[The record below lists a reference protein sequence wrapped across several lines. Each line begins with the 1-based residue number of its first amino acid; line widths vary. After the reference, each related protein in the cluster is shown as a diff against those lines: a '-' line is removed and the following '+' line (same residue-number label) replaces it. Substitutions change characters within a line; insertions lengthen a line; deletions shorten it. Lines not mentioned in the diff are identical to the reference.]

1 MLLSW
6 DCGAEPTSP
15 PRRRQGRRT
24 AVVRA
29 GDAATIRGANQ
40 PAEADVQRTCRW
52 MASMPQLWPRTAG
65 PSPGLNPSPSSAWLA
80 REGQC
85 VMSNTETHSPA
96 VDCAAPAEHDPE
108 HVQLV
113 EPKDV
118 QPGGEDALKVRRTL
132 PSLRRSFVGAW
143 CFVSGSCRKWRWA
156 PSIRAYG
163 HGRADERTAGHR
175 CRRQRRHQHG
185 ARSRQRSRLTLTSA
199 HQRWGRALLPGE
211 PSTSGTRLSRAAEQ
225 AIADG
230 RSNVHAHNVRDGE
243 RGRPHRVQL
252 PMMSRAERMAGPSP
266 QTRQVPF
273 STRIKVTKVMGVRY
287 DSNTWDAAA
296 TSGTNRMNAIWSAAS
311 TA

>member
-1 MLLSW
+1 
-6 DCGAEPTSP
+6 
-15 PRRRQGRRT
+15 
-24 AVVRA
+24 VVRA

-185 ARSRQRSRLTLTSA
+185 ARSRQRSRL
-199 HQRWGRALLPGE
+199 
-211 PSTSGTRLSRAAEQ
+211 
-225 AIADG
+225 
-230 RSNVHAHNVRDGE
+230 
-243 RGRPHRVQL
+243 
-252 PMMSRAERMAGPSP
+252 
-266 QTRQVPF
+266 
-273 STRIKVTKVMGVRY
+273 
-287 DSNTWDAAA
+287 
-296 TSGTNRMNAIWSAAS
+296 
-311 TA
+311 